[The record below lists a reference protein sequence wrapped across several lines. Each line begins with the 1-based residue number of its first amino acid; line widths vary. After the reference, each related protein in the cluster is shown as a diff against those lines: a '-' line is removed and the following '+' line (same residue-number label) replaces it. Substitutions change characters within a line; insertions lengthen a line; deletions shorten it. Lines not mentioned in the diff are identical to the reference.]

1 MMLMEHDAKLLLA
14 EVGIPVPA
22 GTLADSPEAAAT
34 PTPAGPWIVKAQ
46 VPVGGRGK
54 AGGVVTVSDSRS
66 LKAALARLL
75 GSSIKGHVVRAC
87 RIEEA
92 VCGTEC
98 YLSFTLNP
106 AEGRIRVL
114 VSERGGVEVEAHAA
128 EGALASCDADYGVA
142 AVTHAVHALAE
153 RFGEPV
159 RSALRAAAQPLAS
172 AYFSLEATLLEINPL
187 FVRSDGTW
195 IVGDSKLIVDENALP
210 RQTRLAELVR
220 ARAGAYPEIALKLA
234 HGFDFVVLD
243 SAGEVGLVTTGAGL
257 SMQLIDEIV
266 ERGYRPFNFCDIRT
280 GQFRGDPARLIQV
293 LRWIADGPA
302 VRTVLMNFFAGV
314 THLGE
319 LAQLLVVALKAVP
332 ELKVPITVRIIGN
345 GYDEAM
351 AILEAAG
358 NPVVVEPDLER
369 ALDACLEPLAEA
381 AAGNSGVSPRSA
393 A

>member
-14 EVGIPVPA
+14 QAGIPVPA
-22 GTLADSPEAAAT
+22 GRLADSPEAAAM
-34 PTPAGPWIVKAQ
+34 PTLAGPWMVKAQ

-54 AGGVVTVSDSRS
+54 AGGIVTASDAQS
-66 LKAALARLL
+66 LKAALAQLL
-75 GSSIKGHVVRAC
+75 GSSIRGHAVLDC

-92 VCGTEC
+92 VRGSEC

-114 VSERGGVEVEAHAA
+114 ASDRGGVDIEAHAA
-128 EGALASCDADYGVA
+128 NGALLSCDADYSVDA
-142 AVTHAVHALAE
+142 LAKAVHALVE
-153 RFGEPV
+153 DFDEPV

-187 FVRSDGTW
+187 FVRADGTW
-195 IVGDSKLIVDENALP
+195 VVGDSKLVVDDNALARQP
-210 RQTRLAELVR
+210 RLTELVR
-220 ARAGAYPEIALKLA
+220 ARARAYPEIALKLA

-243 SAGEVGLVTTGAGL
+243 PEGEVGLVTTGAGL

-302 VRTVLMNFFAGV
+302 VRSVLMNFFAGV

-319 LAQLLVVALKAVP
+319 LAQLLVFALKAVP
-332 ELKVPITVRIIGN
+332 ELKVPITLRIIGN

-351 AILEAAG
+351 SILRAAD
-358 NPVVVEPDLER
+358 NAVLVEPDLER
-369 ALDACLEPLAEA
+369 ALDACLEPLAKA
-381 AAGNSGVSPRSA
+381 PAGHRDLSPRPA
-393 A
+393 T